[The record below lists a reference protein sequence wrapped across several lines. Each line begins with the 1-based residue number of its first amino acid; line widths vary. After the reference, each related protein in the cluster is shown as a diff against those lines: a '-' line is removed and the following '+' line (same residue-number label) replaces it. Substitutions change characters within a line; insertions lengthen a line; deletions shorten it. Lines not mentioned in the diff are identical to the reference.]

1 MPLFD
6 YKGLNDKGK
15 IITGIME
22 ADSASDLRNI
32 LLKMGIFLTEYAER
46 VSGGEVKAQ
55 GKSALK
61 KLGSR
66 EVDFSK
72 YFGGVKTVDL
82 AVMTRQFGTLL
93 KAGIPLVGGLDALAE
108 QVENRQLQAIIKTIK
123 LKVNEGS
130 SLADALSEHS
140 IFSGLYI
147 NMVRVGEAT
156 GTLDIVMLRLADFMD
171 AQVKLKSKLISS
183 MIYPVLLI
191 CIAVVIVSL
200 MMLFVIP
207 RITEMFEEMG
217 ADLPFLT
224 LVLIEVSRL
233 FGKIWWL
240 IIIAAVAAFYYFKR
254 WRETERGRYKLDSL
268 LLRIPI
274 FGKLIRLIAVARFA
288 RTLSTLLS
296 SGVPILTSMEIV
308 KTIVNNVILSDAIV
322 EAAKAIKEGESI
334 AAPLQ
339 KSGQFPPMMTHM
351 IAIGEK
357 TGQLEEMLK
366 NVAEAYDAQVENK
379 VTTLTSI
386 LEPVMIVGMGIM
398 VAFLV
403 FAILMPM
410 LKMNEAIAGR

>member
-1 MPLFD
+1 MPIFD
-6 YKGLNDKGK
+6 YKGLNDRGK
-15 IITGIME
+15 TITGVID
-22 ADSASDLRNI
+22 ADSANDLRNV
-32 LLKMGIFLTEYAER
+32 LLKTGIFLTEYAEK
-46 VSGGEVKAQ
+46 VSGDEVRAVR
-55 GKSALK
+55 KSALK

-72 YFGGVKTVDL
+72 YFGGVKTADL

-93 KAGIPLVGGLDALAE
+93 KAGIPLVGGLNALAD

-123 LKVNEGS
+123 FKVNEGS
-130 SLADALSEHS
+130 SLADALSEHKV
-140 IFSGLYI
+140 FSSLYI

-224 LVLIEVSRL
+224 LVLIGISTV

-240 IIIAAVAAFYYFKR
+240 IIIAAGASFYYFKR
-254 WRETERGRYKLDSL
+254 WRETEQGRYKFDSL
-268 LLRIPI
+268 LLKIPI

-296 SGVPILTSMEIV
+296 SGVPILTS
-308 KTIVNNVILSDAIV
+308 K
-322 EAAKAIKEGESI
+322 
-334 AAPLQ
+334 
-339 KSGQFPPMMTHM
+339 
-351 IAIGEK
+351 
-357 TGQLEEMLK
+357 
-366 NVAEAYDAQVENK
+366 
-379 VTTLTSI
+379 
-386 LEPVMIVGMGIM
+386 
-398 VAFLV
+398 
-403 FAILMPM
+403 
-410 LKMNEAIAGR
+410 